1 MVNFKKYG
9 FAYEGGL
16 EDQQQQEKP
25 ANEGGILSS
34 ICCCVKKSKSQD
46 NKKENESKFENM
58 TDEEK
63 KAHIE
68 QLWNK
73 ARRYNNKLRFQARL
87 QKMTESNL
95 KEMMIDDINEEA
107 EDEQT
112 TTEPQ
117 QKLKWYLI
125 DRERNF
131 CKVWNMMITLLLI
144 YNLFVAPYILVFMSV
159 YEWCEKE
166 ENGQLTIKEWQSDC
180 GAGFVPKKNDTL
192 YKIELAFDI
201 VFLIEIILNFFKR
214 SRTEPTL
221 YLIAYNYLLGY
232 FFFDVIATVP
242 CLFMGEPINFYI
254 LKLFR
259 MVHVLRITQPLHLVL
274 GCALQ
279 KYSKKRQNDLTSF
292 AGLIL
297 GVIYISHL
305 MACMWLYLGQKKNCV
320 DDKEKDCT

>member
-1 MVNFKKYG
+1 
-9 FAYEGGL
+9 
-16 EDQQQQEKP
+16 
-25 ANEGGILSS
+25 
-34 ICCCVKKSKSQD
+34 
-46 NKKENESKFENM
+46 M
-58 TDEEK
+58 TTEER
-63 KAHIE
+63 KAHID

-107 EDEQT
+107 EDETT

-125 DRERNF
+125 DKERTF

-144 YNLFVAPYILVFMSV
+144 YNLFVAPFVLVFMEV
-159 YEWCEKE
+159 YEWCEE
-166 ENGQLTIKEWQSDC
+166 PNGNISPASDEC
-180 GAGFVPKKNDTL
+180 KGKNVKHETL

-201 VFLIEIILNFFKR
+201 IFLIEIILNFFKR

-221 YLIAYNYLLGY
+221 YLIAYNYILGY
-232 FFFDVIATVP
+232 FFFDVIATIP
-242 CLFMGEPINFYI
+242 CLFMGEPIKFYI

-279 KYSKKRQNDLTSF
+279 KYSKKR
-292 AGLIL
+292 
-297 GVIYISHL
+297 
-305 MACMWLYLGQKKNCV
+305 
-320 DDKEKDCT
+320 